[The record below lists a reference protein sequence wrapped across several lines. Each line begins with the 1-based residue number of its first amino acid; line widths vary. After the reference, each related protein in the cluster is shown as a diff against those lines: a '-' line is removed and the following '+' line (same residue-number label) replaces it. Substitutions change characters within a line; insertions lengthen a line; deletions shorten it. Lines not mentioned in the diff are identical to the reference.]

1 MVPGLLAL
9 LILLP
14 SSPQTPPDT
23 NPAPPPLP
31 RSPRP
36 ALAAAPEPSPADSL
50 PEELV
55 GGRTHGIGYERI
67 SDAFRY
73 DRVQGY
79 SLGLGYRVRLPALA
93 FADLQGTVRYGF
105 SDDRVTGRL
114 SVIYEAPWGRVVAS
128 GYRDVVDV
136 DPISP
141 GQTVSNTLNAIFAAH
156 DDGDYGLATG
166 GGVAAEIAL
175 GGGLDLRIAA
185 RLEQEDSVIRRA
197 KSAVNDLLGGDGEFP
212 ENGPLDQ
219 GRFFGASAMLVG
231 AGFPVGWWL
240 ALDGLTG
247 RGTATGRAY
256 GAIQASA
263 GERRGA
269 TLQLKAGVATSPVL
283 RQMEFR
289 LGGIRT
295 VRGFDYG
302 TARGQ
307 AFWAAQL
314 DLAPLP
320 GRIRPV
326 AFVDVGQAGPAG
338 DLFGA
343 RALVGAGAGLSIYN
357 GALRLELSRRLSPSV
372 ATLRFDLVVAAVR

>member
-1 MVPGLLAL
+1 MVPGLVAL
-9 LILLP
+9 LILAP
-14 SSPQTPPDT
+14 PPQTPPDT
-23 NPAPPPLP
+23 NPPPPP
-31 RSPRP
+31 PARP
-36 ALAAAPEPSPADSL
+36 ALRAPEPSRADSL

-105 SDDRVTGRL
+105 SDERVTGRL

-141 GQTVSNTLNAIFAAH
+141 GQTISNTLNAIFAAH

-175 GGGLDLRIAA
+175 REGLDLRVAA
-185 RLEQEDSVIRRA
+185 RLEQQDSVLRQAR
-197 KSAVNDLLGGDGEFP
+197 SAVNDFFGGDGEFP
-212 ENGPLDQ
+212 ENGRLDQ
-219 GRFFGASAMLVG
+219 GRFVGASAMLIG
-231 AGFPVGWWL
+231 GGSPVAWW
-240 ALDGLTG
+240 AAVDGLTG
-247 RGTATGRAY
+247 LGTTTGRVY
-256 GAIQASA
+256 GGIRASA

-314 DLAPLP
+314 DLAPVP

-326 AFVDVGQAGPAG
+326 AFLDGGQAGPAG
-338 DLFGA
+338 DLFETE
-343 RALVGAGAGLSIYN
+343 ALVGAGAGLSIYN

-372 ATLRFDLVVAAVR
+372 ATLRFDIVVAAVR